1 MAQRWTVDRV
11 VAAAPDSAAEVAGR
25 KLANPGPWQ
34 HVGSQGAVLWGE
46 CRGSARTPYRVVV
59 DTEGPRYRCSCPS
72 RKFPCK
78 HALGL
83 LFLWAEERLPD
94 DDEGAP
100 QAYAKDFLAGGR
112 VAAEPVEKDPEE
124 VRRAAAER
132 AAARD
137 DRVAAGLLELQQW
150 LADQVRGGLAR
161 LVGRPQEFELLAARM
176 VDAQAPGVARW
187 IRSLAYIPASGGD
200 WPERLLREFGLLWL
214 LAEAMRNRERLDPA
228 ELTMLRGHL
237 GYPVASAEV
246 LAGAPVRDAWVV
258 FGLHDTDDDERVQT
272 RRVWLVGQRSGRF
285 ALVLFFS
292 VNGAPYEMSIAPGML
307 LEADLHFQDTA
318 LPLRAQIGQRHGNPE
333 PRVAGWPLHAPG
345 IAGLREGY
353 AAALAIDPW
362 LRLWPTAVRG
372 RLGRTGEDFVL
383 VDEDGEAIRVTG
395 PESLLWK
402 ALLVTAGQPADWLGE
417 WDGAGF
423 NPLSVLDERVTGGTV
438 VVL

>member
-34 HVGSQGAVLWGE
+34 QVGTQGAVLWGE

-83 LFLWAEERLPD
+83 LFLWAEQRLPD
-94 DDEGAP
+94 DHTDPGPEALAYLAP
-100 QAYAKDFLAGGR
+100 APAEPAAKD
-112 VAAEPVEKDPEE
+112 PQE
-124 VRRAAAER
+124 VRRAAAARALER
-132 AAARD
+132 D
-137 DRVAAGLLELQQW
+137 VRVAAGLVELQLW
-150 LADQVRGGLAR
+150 LADQVRTGLAR
-161 LVGRPQEFELLAARM
+161 LAGRPQEFELLAARM
-176 VDAQAPGVARW
+176 VDSQAPGVARW
-187 IRSLAYIPASGGD
+187 VRSLAYLPASGTD
-200 WPERLLREFGLLWL
+200 WPDRLLREFGLLWL
-214 LAEAMRNRERLDPA
+214 LAEAMQHRDRLSTA

-246 LAGAPVRDAWVV
+246 LAGPPVRDAWVV
-258 FGLHDTDDDERVQT
+258 FGLHDTDDDDRVQT
-272 RRVWLVGQRSGRF
+272 RRVWLIGQRTGRF

-292 VNGAPYEMSIAPGML
+292 VNGAPYEMTIAPGML

-318 LPLRAQIGQRHGNPE
+318 LPLRAQIGQRHANPE
-333 PRVAGWPLHAPG
+333 PRAGSWPVQAPG
-345 IAGLREGY
+345 VAGLRDGY
-353 AAALAIDPW
+353 AAALASDPW
-362 LRLWPTAVRG
+362 LRLWPVAVRG
-372 RLGRTGEDFVL
+372 MLVHRDGEFVL
-383 VDEDGEAIRVTG
+383 VDESSQAIRVTG

-402 ALLVTAGQPADWLGE
+402 ALLIVAGQPANWLGE
-417 WDGAGF
+417 WDGNGF
-423 NPLSVLDERVTGGTV
+423 NPLSLLDDRATGGTL